1 MNETMHQYDPGY
13 QSFMPGATEGEDAVA
28 YAGEPLDPSVKIA
41 ESDAVVVAL
50 STVYD
55 PEISVNIFDL
65 GLIYSRDIDDA
76 GAVSVK
82 MTLTSPTCPV
92 AGILPGQVADAVAAV
107 EGVGE
112 VTVELV
118 WEPPWDQSMMSDV
131 AKVELDMF

>member
-1 MNETMHQYDPGY
+1 MTLASNLSCPVLPKG
-13 QSFMPGATEGEDAVA
+13 
-28 YAGEPLDPSVKIA
+28 KI
-41 ESDAVVVAL
+41 L
-50 STVYD
+50 L
-55 PEISVNIFDL
+55 PM
-65 GLIYSRDIDDA
+65 RDIDDV

>member
-1 MNETMHQYDPGY
+1 V
-13 QSFMPGATEGEDAVA
+13 VA
-28 YAGEPLDPSVKIA
+28 
-41 ESDAVVVAL
+41 AL

-55 PEISVNIFDL
+55 PEISVNIYDL
-65 GLIYSRDIDDA
+65 GLIYSRDIDDV